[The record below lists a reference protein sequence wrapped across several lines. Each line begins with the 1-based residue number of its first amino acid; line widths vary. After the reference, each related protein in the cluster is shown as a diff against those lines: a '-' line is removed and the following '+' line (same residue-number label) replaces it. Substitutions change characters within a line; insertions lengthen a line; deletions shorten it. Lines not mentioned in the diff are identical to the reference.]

1 MSLSFKH
8 IFHETLCTTTFIL
21 LARALPNQ
29 HAFGK
34 GKTYLPIKSHSHTH
48 TQTSTVLQVGA
59 KLFYFLTKDGL
70 LLLDSFTRTII
81 NVIYLCGVSSKI
93 LLCHHKT
100 RSICMHSTIN
110 QQMVLLF
117 KFYQEGEWVTI

>member
-8 IFHETLCTTTFIL
+8 IFHEILCTTTFIL

-34 GKTYLPIKSHSHTH
+34 GKTHLPIKSHTH
-48 TQTSTVLQVGA
+48 TDKHSLASWRQTL
-59 KLFYFLTKDGL
+59 LFPNQRWLF
-70 LLLDSFTRTII
+70 LLDSFTRTII